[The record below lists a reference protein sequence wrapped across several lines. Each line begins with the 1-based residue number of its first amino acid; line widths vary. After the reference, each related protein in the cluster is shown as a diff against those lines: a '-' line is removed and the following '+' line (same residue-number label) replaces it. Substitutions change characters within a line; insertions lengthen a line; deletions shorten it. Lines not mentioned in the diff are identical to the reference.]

1 MAVRHGRELRAGRT
15 VVLKGIVGEE
25 VESRGS
31 KGVLVGGVEVHEGIA
46 RVLGIG
52 VFVEVDAI
60 VGGQAGV
67 FGDEVKG

>member
-15 VVLKGIVGEE
+15 VVLEGAIGEE

-31 KGVLVGGVEVHEGIA
+31 EGVLVGGVEEHVGIA
-46 RVLGIG
+46 GVVGIG
-52 VFVEVDAI
+52 VLVEVDAV

-67 FGDEVKG
+67 FGDEVEG